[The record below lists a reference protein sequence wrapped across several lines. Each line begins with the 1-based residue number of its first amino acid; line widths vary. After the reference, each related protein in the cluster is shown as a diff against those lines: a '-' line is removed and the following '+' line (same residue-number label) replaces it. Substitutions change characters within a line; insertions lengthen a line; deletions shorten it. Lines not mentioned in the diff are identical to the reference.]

1 MSLTVH
7 GIFIGVK
14 LGNDG
19 SKPQICE
26 FVSDLVIDYLLVL
39 MREKEGETDK
49 DRESQTRRQKQTA
62 NPFWPRRKTPL
73 LLLATSNHVT
83 NIVRL
88 CTY

>member
-14 LGNDG
+14 LGNAG
-19 SKPQICE
+19 SKPQISE
-26 FVSDLVIDYLLVL
+26 FESDLVIDYLLVL

-49 DRESQTRRQKQTA
+49 DRESQTKRQKQTA
-62 NPFWPRRKTPL
+62 NPFWPRQKTP
-73 LLLATSNHVT
+73 LLLATSNYVT